1 MISSIYSYYM
11 SQYGHKE
18 YSKYDTHSKTQLKT
32 TFSKVL
38 KINSQTPAYK
48 IDVSDDALK
57 YAIDLKENA
66 RELSHIAD
74 ELSDDEN
81 NSMIY
86 KRSASSDAP
95 ECIEAQYIGSNS
107 ADEPASFQVSVSQL
121 ASNQINTGNF
131 LQPNAKVIPAGDY
144 SFDLRVNDLT
154 YEFEFGVDDS
164 ETANDIQSKISRLIN
179 RSDIGLKSQILTDG
193 DGNTAIS
200 IQSDATGIT
209 GIKPTIFNIRANT
222 DSDALNDNTQL
233 VSVLGLDRVTQ
244 YPSNAVFT
252 VNGAEHTA
260 TTNDVTLDR
269 TFALSFFNTTGSE
282 PVTISLNTDT
292 DAIADSIH
300 ELISGYNN
308 LVSVTAND
316 KNNQFEGNLKL
327 KKEFAGIAK
336 TYHHLLNENG
346 LNITDNGTISIDRA
360 GLISA
365 ANDGT
370 LGDIFSSLNTFKQA
384 IQKKAEDISLDPMNY
399 VNNKIIAYKNP
410 LRTTNDPYNLSAY
423 TGMMFDGYL

>member
-18 YSKYDTHSKTQLKT
+18 YSKYDTHSKTQLKN
-32 TFSKVL
+32 TFNKVL
-38 KINSQTPAYK
+38 KINSHTPSYK
-48 IDVSDDALK
+48 IDVSDEALK

-95 ECIEAQYIGSNS
+95 ELIEAMYIGNNS
-107 ADEPASFQVSVSQL
+107 ADDPVSFQISVSQL

-131 LQPNAKVIPAGDY
+131 LQPNAKMFPAGDY

-154 YEFEFGVDDS
+154 YEFEFRVDDS
-164 ETANDIQSKISRLIN
+164 ETVHDIQNKISRLIN
-179 RSDIGLKSQILTDG
+179 RSNIGLSSQILTDSL
-193 DGNTAIS
+193 GNTAVS
-200 IQSDATGIT
+200 IASDATGIT
-209 GIKPTIFNIRANT
+209 GIKPTIFNIKT
-222 DSDALNDNTQL
+222 TPSDTADNNNEL
-233 VSVLGLDRVTQ
+233 VLTLGLDRVTQ

-252 VNGAEHTA
+252 VNGTEQTS
-260 TTNDVTLDR
+260 TTNDVTIDR
-269 TFALSFFNTTGSE
+269 TFALSFLNTTGTQ
-282 PVTISLNTDT
+282 PVTISLNADT

-308 LVSVTAND
+308 LVSVTADD
-316 KNNQFEGNLKL
+316 KNNRFEGNLKL

-336 TYHHLLNENG
+336 SYHHLLNDNG
-346 LNITDNGTISIDRA
+346 FNITDNGTIDIDRA
-360 GLISA
+360 AIISA
-365 ANDGT
+365 ADSGT
-370 LGDIFSSLNTFKQA
+370 LGEIFSSLNTFKQA

>member
-18 YSKYDTHSKTQLKT
+18 YSKYDTHSKTQLKN

-38 KINSQTPAYK
+38 KINSQTPSYK

-95 ECIEAQYIGSNS
+95 ELIEAQYIGNNS
-107 ADEPASFQVSVSQL
+107 ADNPAAVQISVSQL

-131 LQPNAKVIPAGDY
+131 LQPNAKLFPVGDY

-154 YEFEFGVDDS
+154 YEFEFHIDES
-164 ETANDIQSKISRLIN
+164 ETVNDIQNKISRLIN
-179 RSDIGLKSQILTDG
+179 RSNIGLSSQILTDSL
-193 DGNTAIS
+193 GNTAIS
-200 IQSDATGIT
+200 IASDATGIT
-209 GIKPTIFNIRANT
+209 GIKPTIFNIKTAGPDT
-222 DSDALNDNTQL
+222 ADNNSEL
-233 VSVLGLDRVTQ
+233 VSTLGLDRVTQ

-252 VNGAEHTA
+252 VNGTEQTA
-260 TTNDVTLDR
+260 TTNDVTIDR
-269 TFALSFFNTTGSE
+269 TFALSFLNTTGAQ
-282 PVTISLNTDT
+282 PVTVSLNADT

-308 LVSVTAND
+308 LVSVTTND
-316 KNNQFEGNLKL
+316 RNNQFEGNLKL

-336 TYHHLLNENG
+336 SYHDLLNKNG
-346 LNITDNGTISIDRA
+346 LNITDNGTIDIDRTA
-360 GLISA
+360 IISA
-365 ANDGT
+365 ADNGT
-370 LGDIFSSLNTFKQA
+370 LGEVFSSLNTFKQA

-410 LRTTNDPYNLSAY
+410 FRTTNDPYNLSAY